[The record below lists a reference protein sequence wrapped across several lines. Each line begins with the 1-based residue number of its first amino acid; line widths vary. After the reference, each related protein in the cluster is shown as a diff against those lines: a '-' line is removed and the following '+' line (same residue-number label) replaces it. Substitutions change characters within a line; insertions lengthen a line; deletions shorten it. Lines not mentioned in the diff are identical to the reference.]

1 MQDVRVSDFAHR
13 LGGAG
18 AAEEAYQRVLPE
30 AQALGLDALATI
42 NIDVPSSI
50 ITAMSVNERLA
61 PYADPLKALH
71 DFPADGLTK
80 FPDYVLALFIAQAR
94 YAFATTPAEELPGLL
109 DEATARRDIMIA
121 EGKALIVRGLLN
133 SDALDDLTG
142 THGYKNV
149 AFDLSGL
156 TQLFKAAWP
165 NIQGKTGL
173 QQGEIDEAGQ
183 LALKLAAAVAHR
195 ENAESI
201 AEATDIRQRM
211 FTLFCTIY
219 DQIRRGMSYLRWNQG
234 DVDEIV
240 PSLYAGRQN
249 SNAAKKATSDAK
261 TTPSNNGQTPTIGAV
276 TPAAANPATAV
287 PNGASKVPVGFPGS
301 DPLSK
306 S

>member
-1 MQDVRVSDFAHR
+1 MTDNNSTSAA
-13 LGGAG
+13 LSAG
-18 AAEEAYQRVLPE
+18 AEEAYQRVLPE

-42 NIDVPSSI
+42 NVDIPTSI
-50 ITAMSVNERLA
+50 ITAMSVSERLV
-61 PYADPLKALH
+61 PYAMALKALP
-71 DFPADGLTK
+71 DFPPDGLTK
-80 FPDYVLALFIAQAR
+80 YPDYVLALFIAQSR
-94 YAFATTPAEELPGLL
+94 YALATTPAEALPELLTQ
-109 DEATARRDIMIA
+109 ATARRDVMIA
-121 EGKALIVRGLLN
+121 EGKTLIARGLLN

-142 THGYKNV
+142 THGYRNV

-165 NIQGKTGL
+165 NIQGKTGM
-173 QQGEIDEAGQ
+173 QQSEIDEAGQ
-183 LALKLAAAVAHR
+183 VALTLAAAIAHR
-195 ENAESI
+195 ENKESI
-201 AEATDIRQRM
+201 AEATDTRQRV
-211 FTLFCTIY
+211 FTLFSTSY

-261 TTPSNNGQTPTIGAV
+261 TNSFNNGQTPTTSTVAPAPTNPSTGVPTGAI
-276 TPAAANPATAV
+276 
-287 PNGASKVPVGFPGS
+287 KVPVGFPGS